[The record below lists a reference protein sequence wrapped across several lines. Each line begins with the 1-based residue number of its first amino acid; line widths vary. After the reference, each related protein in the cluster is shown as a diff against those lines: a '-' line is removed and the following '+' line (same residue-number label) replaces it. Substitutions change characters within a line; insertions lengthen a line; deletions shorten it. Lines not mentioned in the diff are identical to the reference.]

1 MRCCDRILGGSPLSW
16 NQVPSRITLPI
27 GAGHGRWSSRWYGGF
42 SVARPAAGA
51 NSFELGWGETRLGVG
66 LVSLRE
72 LLSGFVQQMGGTGPA
87 LLSSCRFPSR
97 LAAWGRVCW
106 FGLLAWVFG
115 LGFRPGFSSQV
126 LGLGSWRGFLAWILG
141 VDSWCGGGLVF
152 FPGFF
157 GRLLPADWWGG
168 SLFPSC
174 EDARARLRSAPR
186 HCLHRGRLRPGECR

>member
-1 MRCCDRILGGSPLSW
+1 
-16 NQVPSRITLPI
+16 
-27 GAGHGRWSSRWYGGF
+27 
-42 SVARPAAGA
+42 
-51 NSFELGWGETRLGVG
+51 

-115 LGFRPGFSSQV
+115 LGSRPRFSV
-126 LGLGSWRGFLAWILG
+126 WVRGVGSWRGFLAWILGVDSWCGFLVWILG

-157 GRLLPADWWGG
+157 GRLLPADWWCF
-168 SLFPSC
+168 SLFSGRG
-174 EDARARLRSAPR
+174 DARARGSA
-186 HCLHRGRLRPGECR
+186 LHRGLGFIKVDFVPVNAVELGESSGDLCGVSPFQAVAPRSA